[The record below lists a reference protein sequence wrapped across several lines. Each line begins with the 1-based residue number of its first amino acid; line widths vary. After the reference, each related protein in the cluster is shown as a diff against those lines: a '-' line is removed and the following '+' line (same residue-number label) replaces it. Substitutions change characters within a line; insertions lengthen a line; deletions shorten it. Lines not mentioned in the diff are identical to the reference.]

1 LPLAANSDCE
11 SLIGGKP
18 LAKATLSPDDTIPM
32 SATALSA
39 APDHRLARAFLAL
52 ADEVAPEPVKRS
64 LITALAAAAAILAL
78 AVAAPLSWMAPV
90 ARTPQKAADQP
101 AATLSSSKAAFH
113 AADDEDDA
121 GN

>member
-1 LPLAANSDCE
+1 
-11 SLIGGKP
+11 
-18 LAKATLSPDDTIPM
+18 M
-32 SATALSA
+32 STALSA

-64 LITALAAAAAILAL
+64 AIRALAAAAAILAL

-90 ARTPQKAADQP
+90 ARAPQKAAEQP
-101 AATLSSSKAAFH
+101 AATLANSKAAVH

-121 GN
+121 GD